1 MASKFLFAASEIGLF
16 EALASGPATLG
27 ELASKTGVPSRTL
40 GIVAAG
46 MVSLNFIEKVLPMSA
61 FGGKANIARG
71 ITECPLLAQSG
82 HATRA
87 NRALAL
93 MLRRQ
98 LFKKG
103 G

>member
-61 FGGKANIARG
+61 FDAVDGSSTG
-71 ITECPLLAQSG
+71 T
-82 HATRA
+82 
-87 NRALAL
+87 
-93 MLRRQ
+93 
-98 LFKKG
+98 
-103 G
+103 